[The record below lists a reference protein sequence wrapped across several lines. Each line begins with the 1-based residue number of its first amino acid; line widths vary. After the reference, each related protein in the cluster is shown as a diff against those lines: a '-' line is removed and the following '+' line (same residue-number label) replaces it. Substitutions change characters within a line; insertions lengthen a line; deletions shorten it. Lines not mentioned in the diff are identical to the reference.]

1 MPGHAGFRSR
11 FRHHAPTRRAAPEA
25 PVHGRTPVTG
35 SAESARHR
43 DRPQA
48 CENLDDENGYRGG
61 VLPGHEIYPYLLR
74 GMTINR
80 ANQVWAL
87 DTTLHPQAKGFAY
100 LTAVVDWASRNVLA
114 TKVAITLE
122 ACHAMDVLE
131 QAFKRYGRPES
142 STPTKAA
149 SLPPRRL
156 SRR

>member
-1 MPGHAGFRSR
+1 
-11 FRHHAPTRRAAPEA
+11 
-25 PVHGRTPVTG
+25 
-35 SAESARHR
+35 
-43 DRPQA
+43 
-48 CENLDDENGYRGG
+48 
-61 VLPGHEIYPYLLR
+61 
-74 GMTINR
+74 MTINR

-87 DTTLHPQAKGFAY
+87 DTTLHPLAKGFAY